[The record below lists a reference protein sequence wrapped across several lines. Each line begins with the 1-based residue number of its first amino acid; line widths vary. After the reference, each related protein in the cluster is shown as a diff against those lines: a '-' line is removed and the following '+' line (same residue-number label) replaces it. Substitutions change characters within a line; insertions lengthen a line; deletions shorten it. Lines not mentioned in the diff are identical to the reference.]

1 MKDSEKKL
9 FADRAKE
16 WCHQKNEPCTA
27 LNVINAL
34 DEMSLLRDRKL
45 DVSFFNIDH
54 PERLFEIMALT
65 FTRHEELGAV
75 EADFL
80 LFPVVSEGGFQM
92 NYMRYVGENDS
103 FDRSGIANIFWNDS
117 FHISDDDLKELIA
130 LDAAVISALEAAYQH
145 WKANG
150 ENSKGHENV
159 YLELVPINTKKER
172 SANKSLKPTSKGR
185 GRKSVL
191 NYQAKLPRPLEAA

>member
-9 FADRAKE
+9 FADKAKD
-16 WCHQKNEPCTA
+16 WCHQKDEPCTA

-45 DVSFFNIDH
+45 DVSFFSIDY
-54 PERLFEIMALT
+54 PDRLFEIMSLT

-92 NYMRYVGENDS
+92 NYMRYTGDAES
-103 FDRSGIANIFWNDS
+103 FERSGIANIFWNDS

-130 LDAAVISALEAAYQH
+130 LNTAVISALEAAYQY
-145 WKANG
+145 WKVNG
-150 ENSKGHENV
+150 ENSKGRENV
-159 YLELVPINTKKER
+159 YLELVPINTKKES

-185 GRKSVL
+185 GVKRVL
-191 NYQAKLPRPLEAA
+191 KYQAKLPRPLEAA